1 MKRLFS
7 TFAVMIAAMA
17 LMSQSADAAGRGT
30 SNKMDPQLVTV
41 GIATG
46 VAATVGFFALNNW
59 TWNSSWNA
67 PSGTAGLTVAGAYA
81 VTSVGCAVVAPM
93 IGTVVVK
100 RPLTARE
107 ANLLVTGCFIPI
119 VGPLVLNAVYDANPQ
134 WFAPPAPVRQARR
147 ARR

>member
-7 TFAVMIAAMA
+7 TIAVIAAMA
-17 LMSQSADAAGRGT
+17 LTSQSADAAGRGAPA
-30 SNKMDPQLVTV
+30 KMDPQLVTV

-59 TWNSSWNA
+59 TWNSNWNA
-67 PSGTAGLTVAGAYA
+67 ATSTPGLTVGGAYA
-81 VTSVGCAVVAPM
+81 LTSVGCAVAAPM

-107 ANLLVTGCFIPI
+107 ANLLITGCFIPI

-134 WFAPPAPVRQARR
+134 WFAPPAPVRGARR